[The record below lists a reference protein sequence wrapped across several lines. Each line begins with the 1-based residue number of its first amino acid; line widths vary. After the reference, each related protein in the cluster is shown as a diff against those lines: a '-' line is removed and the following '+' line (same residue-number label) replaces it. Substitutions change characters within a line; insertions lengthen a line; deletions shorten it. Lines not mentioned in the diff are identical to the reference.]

1 MGRKAGLFPRA
12 GADPR
17 VPNPWDAGCAQ
28 PGVPTAKRGVFGL
41 GAARRRARR
50 GPARAKIGPQMCG
63 AEVVR

>member
-12 GADPR
+12 GAEPG

-28 PGVPTAKRGVFGL
+28 PGVPAAKRGVFGL
-41 GAARRRARR
+41 GAALRRARR
-50 GPARAKIGPQMCG
+50 GPARAEVGLQTCG